1 MACGRQRQ
9 PDAAL
14 IALDGRSAD
23 EPCFLEPGDELRHP
37 GHGHALEG
45 GELAHPDSRTELDLN
60 EERDLAAGDPERV
73 DLPPE
78 LPVQVQE
85 NRAKAV
91 CEDCWI
97 GRDGWHFVNQVN

>member
-1 MACGRQRQ
+1 MARGRQRE
-9 PDAAL
+9 PNAAL
-14 IALDGRSAD
+14 IARDGGAAD

-45 GELAHPDSRTELDLN
+45 GELAHPNSRTELDLN
-60 EERDLAAGDPERV
+60 EKRDLAAGDPERV

-97 GRDGWHFVNQVN
+97 GRDGWHFVN

>member
-1 MACGRQRQ
+1 MTCGGQRQ
-9 PDAAL
+9 PNAAL
-14 IALDGRSAD
+14 IALDRCAAD

-37 GHGHALEG
+37 GHGHPLEG
-45 GELAHPDSRTELDLN
+45 GELAHPDSWMELDLN
-60 EERDLAAGDPERV
+60 EERDLAAGNPERV

-91 CEDCWI
+91 CEDCGI
-97 GRDGWHFVNQVN
+97 

>member
-1 MACGRQRQ
+1 MACGRQRE
-9 PDAAL
+9 PNAAL
-14 IALDGRSAD
+14 IAFDRRAAD

-37 GHGHALEG
+37 GHGHPLES
-45 GELAHPDSRTELDLN
+45 GELAHPDSGMELDLN

-91 CEDCWI
+91 CEDCGI
-97 GRDGWHFVNQVN
+97 GYDGWHFVN